1 MLKNNIIKRMFIIG
15 LPIIAFFIVEAVRRG
30 TYDVTNVFINIL
42 ITIIVF
48 RLYKYVLTTINQLDS
63 QLDSQLI
70 PTAPLSRITSTSKP
84 YKQKFKNFIMPYK
97 PRIIFMMMVSVF
109 IIDNFSDS
117 GADSLAQ
124 NQAVKSIKDTSFFNS
139 LIQKGIKT
147 PIIEEVLDRGFM
159 YFIIISITTYIL
171 RWIFRKNESNFIYLL
186 SIIIYITLSSL
197 LFGLGHV
204 TKIHWYIP
212 TEWNTSIIQW
222 EKISGYVISG
232 ILLSLIFVLFN
243 NKIVAI
249 MLTSLLHIASNISS
263 IIIIKYSV
271 DGITC
276 ILIFALIV
284 AFISVF
290 IACSKEDFRL
300 AINAIKHK

>member
-15 LPIIAFFIVEAVRRG
+15 LPIIAFLIVEAVRRG

-48 RLYKYVLTTINQLDS
+48 GLYKYVLTTINQLDS
-63 QLDSQLI
+63 QLIS
-70 PTAPLSRITSTSKP
+70 TAKLSRITSTSEP
-84 YKQKFKNFIMPYK
+84 YKQKFKNFIISYK
-97 PRIIFMMMVSVF
+97 PIIILLMMGYVF
-109 IIDNFSDS
+109 IIDKFSDS

-124 NQAVKSIKDTSFFNS
+124 NQSVKSIKDTSFFNS

-186 SIIIYITLSSL
+186 SIIIYIILSSL

-249 MLTSLLHIASNISS
+249 MLTSLLHIANNISS

-271 DGITC
+271 DGFTC
-276 ILIFALIV
+276 IMIFALIV

-300 AINAIKHK
+300 AINANKT

>member
-15 LPIIAFFIVEAVRRG
+15 LPIIAFLVVEAVRRG

-48 RLYKYVLTTINQLDS
+48 GLYKYVLTTINQLDS
-63 QLDSQLI
+63 QLIS
-70 PTAPLSRITSTSKP
+70 TAKLSRITSTSEP
-84 YKQKFKNFIMPYK
+84 YKQKFKNFIISYK
-97 PRIIFMMMVSVF
+97 PIIIFLMMGYVF
-109 IIDNFSDS
+109 IIDKFSDS

-124 NQAVKSIKDTSFFNS
+124 NQSVKSIQDTSFFNS

-171 RWIFRKNESNFIYLL
+171 RWVFRKNESNFIYLL

-249 MLTSLLHIASNISS
+249 MLTSLLHIANNISS

-271 DGITC
+271 DGFTC
-276 ILIFALIV
+276 IMIFALIV

-300 AINAIKHK
+300 AINAIKT

>member
-1 MLKNNIIKRMFIIG
+1 MLKNSTIRQILIIG
-15 LPIIAFFIVEAVRRG
+15 LSIISFLIIEAVRRG

-48 RLYKYVLTTINQLDS
+48 GLYKYVLTTINQLDS
-63 QLDSQLI
+63 QLI
-70 PTAPLSRITSTSKP
+70 PTAKLSRITSTSKA
-84 YKQKFKNFIMPYK
+84 YKQKFKNFIISYK
-97 PRIIFMMMVSVF
+97 PIIIFMMMAYVF
-109 IIDNFSDS
+109 IIDKVSDS
-117 GADSLAQ
+117 SADSLAQ

-139 LIQKGIKT
+139 LIEKGIKT
-147 PIIEEVLDRGFM
+147 PIIEEVLNRGFM

-171 RWIFRKNESNFIYLL
+171 RWIFSKNESNFIYLL
-186 SIIIYITLSSL
+186 SIIIYITLSSF

-249 MLTSLLHIASNISS
+249 MLTSLLHIANNISS

-271 DGITC
+271 DGFNC
-276 ILIFALIV
+276 IMIFALIV

-300 AINAIKHK
+300 AINANKT

>member
-1 MLKNNIIKRMFIIG
+1 MFIIG
-15 LPIIAFFIVEAVRRG
+15 LPIIAFLVVEAVRRG

-48 RLYKYVLTTINQLDS
+48 GLYKYVLTTINQLDS
-63 QLDSQLI
+63 QLIS
-70 PTAPLSRITSTSKP
+70 TAKLSRITSTSEP
-84 YKQKFKNFIMPYK
+84 YKQKFKNFIISYK
-97 PRIIFMMMVSVF
+97 PIIIFLMMGYVF
-109 IIDNFSDS
+109 IIDKFSDS

-124 NQAVKSIKDTSFFNS
+124 NQSVKSIQDTSFFNS

-171 RWIFRKNESNFIYLL
+171 RWVFRKNESNFIYLL

-249 MLTSLLHIASNISS
+249 MLTSLLHIANNISS

-271 DGITC
+271 DGFTC
-276 ILIFALIV
+276 IMIFALIV

-300 AINAIKHK
+300 AINAIKT